1 VSGSAVAARLAGRVA
16 PHVLVAVGCAAMS
29 IGLLYLSRAPIP
41 GTYLID
47 VMPGLML
54 LGFGRGLSAPAHVAI
69 ALEGVAERD
78 AGAASGLLNTSI
90 QLGAALGLTAI
101 ATLAAQAS
109 GAAIEDGAS
118 AASAMVTGTRAA
130 LAALAVAAAAS
141 GVAAATAMRPS
152 RLRDRVGPTGGLA
165 LG

>member
-1 VSGSAVAARLAGRVA
+1 MQPHIAVAI
-16 PHVLVAVGCAAMS
+16 GCLLMT
-29 IGLLYLSRAPIP
+29 IGLVLLSRAPIP
-41 GTYLID
+41 GTYVVD

-54 LGFGRGLSAPAHVAI
+54 LGLGRGLSAPAHVAI

-90 QLGAALGLTAI
+90 QLGAALGLTAV

-109 GAAIEDGAS
+109 GAAIDDGAT
-118 AASAMVTGTRAA
+118 AASAMLTGTRAA
-130 LAALAVAAAAS
+130 LAVLAVAAAAS
-141 GVAAATAMRPS
+141 GIAAATAMRPS
-152 RLRDRVGPTGGLA
+152 RLRDRVRPGGLA